1 MTFKRLLA
9 LLLALLLVVTLLPA
23 DSAGAAGIDTDD
35 IWAQITALEDDALAR
50 RARADGEPTAADFA
64 ALSEDVE
71 RLVVNS
77 GDFTPGSIIRHGSF
91 FYWTSASGEVCG
103 YSPALRA
110 KMRASSVDT
119 DADPEAFSGVET
131 ASYATKG
138 GIPGSVDV
146 AVFQPYYGLDSS
158 FKTTYSDE
166 GKAIA
171 QELGGTSTTYKTS
184 AGTIDKIAESLETCA
199 VVIFD
204 SHGDTDYANPSN
216 SDDYV
221 TKANTSYLCMQTNA
235 GWTAEDQ
242 QLAQGPYG
250 TYYHAYYAGG
260 YGSMKYYCVDGTAI
274 ANHMQGP
281 ACNNLLWMA
290 ICLGMATDGMWM
302 PVREKGVEAV
312 YGYSQSVS
320 FDGDYEYEEYFW
332 DHMIDGFTVGESF
345 AYMKTQAG
353 ADWDPAYPGSYS
365 LAKAR
370 YNFIA
375 FPNVVSSEDAYQG
388 HRTVNPKNA
397 NDSSANQ
404 NNDPAYGACNIQT
417 VLSGWT
423 LEQHYTVTAV
433 SGNEDWGT
441 VSVVGGSIIASPAEG
456 YYASGY
462 EVLSGTATVVQ
473 NGNTFIVTAQSDCT
487 VRIDFAPKTPATVT
501 FITPDGVTC
510 DAIATYLGDE
520 IVLPA
525 PAGAPTAA
533 QNCKFLGWTKQPVE
547 DTTEKPEYKPA
558 GAGWTVDAEEAVF
571 YALYTYVDDSN
582 VEFTRLDS
590 KPADWSGEYVITY
603 NSEVV
608 LDASGAFTGEQLGS
622 SDAAIAFADTG
633 MTLDGDRLLNVPN
646 DCIYVFEPS
655 ATIEGTYTI
664 RMKGSEN
671 YLSCKK
677 GTPLFASGT
686 VMPYNSNWQAIWVG
700 DVAAIKNSAVTQKYL
715 QYDTAEAA
723 FCCGGVTTMN
733 LTLYRASDG
742 TAHYTT
748 ELAACEHD
756 YVAVVTEPTCTEGG
770 FTTYT
775 CAKCGDSY
783 VDDYVDALGHDY
795 QPEVT
800 APTCTEGGFTTYTCA
815 RCGDSYV
822 ADETEALGHDW
833 NEPVYTWAVDY
844 SAVIAIRTC
853 KNDESHVETEDG
865 AITSE
870 VTREPTINTAGEI
883 TYTATFTDPA
893 FATQTVTAALPKLDD
908 GLPCDGGESCP
919 GSVFADMPAKGDWA
933 HDAIDW
939 AFVHGVTAGTS
950 ATTFGPNEGCTRA
963 QVVTFLWRAAGSPE
977 PAESK
982 NPFRDVTENA
992 YYYKAVLWAVENNVT
1007 AGTAADKF
1015 SPDDTCTRAQIVTF
1029 LWRYEGKPEPTV
1041 LECALTDVSPM
1052 DYYYKA
1058 VLWAAENDVTQGTGP
1073 STFSPLLTCTR
1084 AQVVTFLYRIAK

>member
-1 MTFKRLLA
+1 MAFKRLLA
-9 LLLALLLVVTLLPA
+9 LLLALLLTVSLLPVV
-23 DSAGAAGIDTDD
+23 SAGAAGPDTDE
-35 IWAQITALEDDALAR
+35 IWARITALEDNALAK
-50 RARADGEPTAADFA
+50 RARTDSDPTAADFA

-77 GDFTPGSIIRHGSF
+77 GSCVPGSIIRHGSF
-91 FYWTSASGEVCG
+91 FYWTAPDGEVCG

-110 KMRASSVDT
+110 KMRASSVDPA
-119 DADPEAFSGVET
+119 ADPEALSGVET
-131 ASYATKG
+131 VSFAAKG
-138 GIPGSVDV
+138 GVPGSVDV

-166 GKAIA
+166 GKRIA
-171 QELGGTSTTYKTS
+171 QTLGGTSTTYKTS
-184 AGTIDKIAESLETCA
+184 SGTIDKLAEALETCA
-199 VVIFD
+199 VVILD
-204 SHGDTDYANPSN
+204 SHGDTDYYNPYN

-221 TKANTSYLCMQTNA
+221 TQANTSYLCMQTNA

-242 QLAQGPYG
+242 QIAQGPYG
-250 TYYHAYYAGG
+250 SYYHAYNGG
-260 YGSMKYYCVDGTAI
+260 SSGSSRFYCVDGTAI
-274 ANHMQGP
+274 ANHMQGS
-281 ACNNLLWMA
+281 ACNNLLWMS
-290 ICLGMATDGMWM
+290 ICLGMATDGMWK
-302 PVREKGVEAV
+302 PVREKGVEVV
-312 YGYSQSVS
+312 YGYSQSVTFS
-320 FDGDYEYEEYFW
+320 GDYEYEEHFW
-332 DHMIDGFTVGESF
+332 NHMIDGFTVGESF
-345 AYMKTQAG
+345 AYMKKQAG
-353 ADWDPAYPGSYS
+353 CSWDPAYSGYNT

-370 YNFIA
+370 YNFVA

-397 NDSSANQ
+397 NDSSANT

-417 VLSGWT
+417 VLSGWA
-423 LEQHYTVTAV
+423 LVQHYTVTAV
-433 SGNEDWGT
+433 SGNEEWGT
-441 VSVVGGSIIASPAEG
+441 VSVSGGTITASPNEG
-456 YYASGY
+456 YYASGC
-462 EVLSGTATVVQ
+462 EVISGAATVVQ

-501 FITPDGVTC
+501 FITPDGVAC

-520 IVLPA
+520 ITLPA
-525 PAGAPTAA
+525 PAGAPNAA
-533 QNCKFLGWTKQPVE
+533 QNVTFVGWADQPVE

-558 GAGWTVDAEEAVF
+558 DTAWTVDAEDAVF
-571 YALYTYVDDSN
+571 YALYTYVDDST
-582 VEFTRLDS
+582 VEFSLLDR

-603 NSEVV
+603 KSEVV
-608 LDASGAFTGEQLGS
+608 LDASGAYTGTQLGS
-622 SDAAIAFADTG
+622 ADAAIAFADTG
-633 MTLDGDRLLNVPN
+633 MTLDGERLLNVP
-646 DCIYVFEPS
+646 DACVYVFEPS
-655 ATIEGTYTI
+655 ASIEGTYTI

-671 YLSCKK
+671 YIGYKNGS
-677 GTPLFASGT
+677 PLFAGA
-686 VMPYNSNWQAIWVG
+686 VLPYNSNWKAIWTG
-700 DVAAIKNSAVTQKYL
+700 GSAALKNSAVTQKYL
-715 QYDTAEAA
+715 QYDTTEAA
-723 FCCGGVTTMN
+723 FGCGSVATMN

-756 YVAVVTEPTCTEGG
+756 YAAAVTEPTCTEQG

-775 CAKCGDSY
+775 CSKCGDSY

-795 QPEVT
+795 QPEAT

-815 RCGDSYV
+815 RCGDSYI
-822 ADETEALGHDW
+822 ADELDATGHDW
-833 NEPVYTWAVDY
+833 NEPVYAWAVDY
-844 SAVIAIRTC
+844 SAVTAIRTC

-865 AITSE
+865 TITSE

-883 TYTATFTDPA
+883 VYTATFTDPA
-893 FATQTVTAALPKLDD
+893 FETQTVTAALPKLDD
-908 GLPCDGGESCP
+908 GLPCGGGESCP
-919 GSVFADMPAKGDWA
+919 GSVFTDMPAKGNWA

-950 ATTFGPNEGCTRA
+950 ATTFGPDEGCTRA

-977 PAESK
+977 PAAND
-982 NPFRDVTENA
+982 NPFKDVTENA

-1029 LWRYEGKPEPTV
+1029 LWRYEGKPEPTAT
-1041 LECALTDVSPM
+1041 ECALTDVSPM

-1058 VLWAAENDVTQGTGP
+1058 VLWAAESDVTQGTGP